1 MEFDDSKPTEA
12 DLKPDTSLKRGI
24 DWDWE
29 KHVFGSDESKPGKEK
44 KHWEQHMDVISDLNK
59 TNSRIVK
66 YLRLYSQM
74 DTPEKARK
82 DLAEA
87 EAGLAASTGERRGVH
102 YTVNSEPTMTIILDG
117 TDELLYLQR
126 IMNAKTR
133 VHAMQDGGPVEQIT
147 RLLRRKIELTDKLY
161 QLSPETLDVD

>member
-1 MEFDDSKPTEA
+1 MEIDDSKPTDA

-29 KHVFGSDESKPGKEK
+29 KHVFSPGESKPGKEK
-44 KHWEQHMDVISDLNK
+44 KDWEERMDVISELNK

-66 YLRLYSQM
+66 YLRLYSQL

-87 EAGLAASTGERRGVH
+87 EAGLAASTGERRSVH

-133 VHAMQDGGPVEQIT
+133 VHAMKDGGPVEQIT

>member
-1 MEFDDSKPTEA
+1 MEIDDSKPTEA

-29 KHVFGSDESKPGKEK
+29 KHVFSPGESKPGKK
-44 KHWEQHMDVISDLNK
+44 KKNWEEHMDVISDLNK

-66 YLRLYSQM
+66 YLRLYSQL

-87 EAGLAASTGERRGVH
+87 EAGLAASTGERRAVH

-133 VHAMQDGGPVEQIT
+133 VHAMKDGGPVEQIT